1 MAPSTAA
8 ATALTGRISPEFRA
22 RTAYAALAIA
32 TIAAG
37 LAVHL
42 GGVPMSPV
50 VRDVVGDALWA
61 AMLTWWVSAL
71 VPRMALGARAAV
83 ALAACFAVEVSQL
96 YHAPALDALRGTTL
110 GHLVLGSGFDPRDF
124 AAYALGV
131 LGAAALERAWRRRRT
146 VISMDPR
153 PR

>member
-1 MAPSTAA
+1 M
-8 ATALTGRISPEFRA
+8 SPELRA
-22 RTAYAALAIA
+22 RAAYAALAIA

-42 GGVPMSPV
+42 GGFAMSPI

-83 ALAACFAVEVSQL
+83 ALAACCAVEVSQL
-96 YHAPALDALRGTTL
+96 YHAPALDAVRGTRL

-131 LGAAALERAWRRRRT
+131 LGAAALERAWRRRRAAAARDH
-146 VISMDPR
+146 VAR
-153 PR
+153 

>member
-1 MAPSTAA
+1 MVL
-8 ATALTGRISPEFRA
+8 ALTVGVSPELRA
-22 RTAYAALAIA
+22 RAAYAALAIG
-32 TIAAG
+32 TIVAG

-71 VPRMALGARAAV
+71 VPRMALGARAAL
-83 ALAACFAVEVSQL
+83 ALAACCAVEVSQL
-96 YHAPALDALRGTTL
+96 YHAPALDAVRATRF

-131 LGAAALERAWRRRRT
+131 FAASALERVWRGRT
-146 VISMDPR
+146 TAAGR
-153 PR
+153 

>member
-1 MAPSTAA
+1 MQARMAAE
-8 ATALTGRISPEFRA
+8 LRA
-22 RTAYAALAIA
+22 RVAYAALAIA
-32 TIAAG
+32 TIAVG

-42 GGVPMSPV
+42 GGVPMPPV

-61 AMLTWWVSAL
+61 AMLTWWISAL
-71 VPRMALGARAAV
+71 VPRMALGARAAL

-96 YHAPALDALRGTTL
+96 YHTPALDAVRDTRL

-131 LGAAALERAWRRRRT
+131 LGAAAAERGR
-146 VISMDPR
+146 R
-153 PR
+153 PRRSVAPRGHAPR

>member
-1 MAPSTAA
+1 VSGGFSAA
-8 ATALTGRISPEFRA
+8 HPEAGVRAT
-22 RTAYAALAIA
+22 YVALALA

-42 GGVPMSPV
+42 GRLPSSPAL
-50 VRDVVGDALWA
+50 RDVLADALWA

-71 VPRMALGARAAV
+71 APRLALGARAAL
-83 ALAACFAVEVSQL
+83 ALGACYAVEVSQL
-96 YHAPALDALRGTTL
+96 YHTPALDAVRATRL

-131 LGAAALERAWRRRRT
+131 LGAAVLDRGWRRRRT
-146 VISMDPR
+146 TTQRYRVAG
-153 PR
+153 